1 MQAMENTDKT
11 GLKLNLGCGNKK
23 LDGYINIDGS
33 DHCKPDLL
41 FDLENTP
48 YPFQSNSV
56 DEIRM
61 KSVLEHFPLE
71 SKKFFKLIKE
81 IYRICANKAKIYIEC
96 PHPFHRWQVVDFTHQ
111 KAIHI
116 EGLQM
121 LDKEYCE
128 KLIEAKSTKSPL
140 GIMYDIDFK
149 IEKFEY
155 TIDPKCKKHIE
166 NVLGK
171 FEKQKIESY
180 SFLFNNVAATQKIT
194 LMARK

>member
-1 MQAMENTDKT
+1 MEQTNKS

-33 DHCKPDLL
+33 DHCKPDIL

-48 YPFQSNSV
+48 YPFKSNSV
-56 DEIRM
+56 SEIRM

-71 SKKFFKLIKE
+71 SKKFFELLKE
-81 IYRICANKAKIYIEC
+81 IYRICENEAKIYIEC

-121 LDKEYCE
+121 LDKEYCL

-140 GIMYDIDFK
+140 GVMYGIDFK
-149 IEKFEY
+149 IEEYSY
-155 TIDPKCKKHIE
+155 TIDPKCRKHIE
-166 NVLGK
+166 NILGQ
-171 FEKQKIESY
+171 FDEKKIESY
-180 SFLFNNVAATQKIT
+180 SYLFNNVAATQKIT
-194 LMARK
+194 LKARKN